1 VGTHEGTFAE
11 IYFANIPQAEAGKV
25 MENTRI
31 KFDFSYILE
40 VQILQFFQ
48 IFKCIHRKGDATIA
62 VWYVELTD
70 LAKPPAKFTSSES
83 EAL

>member
-11 IYFANIPQAEAGKV
+11 IYFPNIPQAEPGKV

-31 KFDFSYILE
+31 KFDFPYILE

-48 IFKCIHRKGDATIA
+48 IFKCVHRKGDATIA
-62 VWYVELTD
+62 V
-70 LAKPPAKFTSSES
+70 
-83 EAL
+83 